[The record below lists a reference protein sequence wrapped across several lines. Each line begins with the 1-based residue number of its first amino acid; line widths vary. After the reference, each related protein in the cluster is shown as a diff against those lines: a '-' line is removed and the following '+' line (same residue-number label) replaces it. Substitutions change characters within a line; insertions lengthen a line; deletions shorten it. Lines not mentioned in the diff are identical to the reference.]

1 MIHNTLHSLSK
12 RKILTVCGLTVVAAT
27 VILLLAST
35 GTLVDAA
42 KSKSAA
48 STDDTVI
55 PDVEINW
62 TPDAATNND
71 ADNGKSKPVK
81 KTTKSNNKKK
91 EEKPKKAK
99 KQPAEQKTPPAEKK
113 ASDDTSVEQFAFQT
127 EVSRMMKLIINSV
140 YKSKEIFLRELI
152 SNASDALD
160 KIRLLSLTDKTALES
175 ESEMKIVIRADR
187 NARKII
193 ITDTGVGMTHRELRD
208 NLGTLAKSGTA
219 EFVSALEQV
228 NKDDSKKASKG
239 KGKKVKASD
248 TDAASA
254 SGLIGQFG
262 VGFYSAFLVAD
273 RVTVASKHNTEDRQ
287 WLWSS
292 SADDASFTIS
302 EDPRGNTL
310 GRGTE
315 ITLHIKNDMVDEYLS
330 EKRVRELVSKYSEFV
345 NFPIYLHTFKTETIE
360 DKKAKKNTSDAN
372 EEDEEDEDED
382 AVVEDKK
389 EKPRTVERKV
399 PSFELMNTQKPI
411 WTRNPRS
418 VNETEYAAF
427 YRAFTKDED
436 DPLTYIHFKAD
447 AASVD
452 FRSLIFIPK
461 KPPTG
466 YLNKL
471 DDDDS
476 LPNSVKLYVRH
487 IFITD
492 ELRLLMP
499 RYLTFI
505 RALVDADD
513 LPLNV
518 SRETLQKT
526 RALRQISKKLVQKTL
541 AMITKL
547 SEDDPKAFSAFLQQ
561 YGSNLKLGV
570 IEDTVNRD
578 KLLRLIR
585 YHSTHSL
592 SDVSFAR
599 TKSKG
604 VREQEA
610 DQRKKRSVSLDDYI
624 SRMKKGQKR
633 IYYISGISLA
643 EMTRSPFLERLTA
656 KNYEVLYMDEALDE
670 YVLGNVAEYD
680 GKRFT
685 NVAKAG
691 LVFDDEEDENLDP
704 QASAIRAAVAQKTRE
719 REYEEFKPVT
729 DWLRQVLE
737 EHVIQVTIS
746 NRLTKS
752 ACALVAQDGGL
763 HGNLER
769 VMRAQALSQ
778 GNEQS
783 AYQLDVGFR
792 KILEINTQHPLI
804 RAMAAQIKKK
814 DSSGPKRFYTGDD
827 FITTPKDEIAFL
839 LFETTQLRSD
849 YDIADRSAFAS
860 RVEDVMRRALDV
872 DLNAQAEIDPEFVK
886 PVPEKEKSAESKTDK
901 KKNNNNKDEDED
913 DDEDEDNDNE
923 DEENETETN
932 DKKAEKVTNGKDK
945 TSDEDDE
952 DVSHDEL

>member
-1 MIHNTLHSLSK
+1 E
-12 RKILTVCGLTVVAAT
+12 RY
-27 VILLLAST
+27 
-35 GTLVDAA
+35 
-42 KSKSAA
+42 
-48 STDDTVI
+48 
-55 PDVEINW
+55 E
-62 TPDAATNND
+62 
-71 ADNGKSKPVK
+71 
-81 KTTKSNNKKK
+81 
-91 EEKPKKAK
+91 
-99 KQPAEQKTPPAEKK
+99 
-113 ASDDTSVEQFAFQT
+113 FQT

-160 KIRLLSLTDKTALES
+160 KIRLLSLTDGSALDTASDL
-175 ESEMKIVIRADR
+175 KIVIQADR
-187 NARKII
+187 KARKII
-193 ITDTGVGMTHRELRD
+193 ITDTGVGMTHKELRE

-219 EFVSALEQV
+219 EFKAKVSDA
-228 NKDDSKKASKG
+228 
-239 KGKKVKASD
+239 
-248 TDAASA
+248 DAASA

-273 RVTVASKHNTEDRQ
+273 RVTVASKHNSEDRQ

-292 SADDASFTIS
+292 NADDAGFTIS

-315 ITLHIKNDMVDEYLS
+315 ITLHIKDDMVDKYLS
-330 EKRVRELVSKYSEFV
+330 EKRVRDLVSKYSEFV
-345 NFPIYLHTFKTETIE
+345 NFPIYLQTTKTEKVEVE
-360 DKKAKKNTSDAN
+360 DDDDGDNKEK
-372 EEDEEDEDED
+372 EEDGDDDDDDD
-382 AVVEDKK
+382 AVVEDKQK
-389 EKPRTVERKV
+389 KTRTVERKV
-399 PSFELMNTQKPI
+399 PSLELMNTQKPI
-411 WTRNPRS
+411 WTRDPS
-418 VNETEYAAF
+418 AVNATEYAAF
-427 YRAFTKDED
+427 YRAFTKDDD

-461 KPPTG
+461 RPPPN

-476 LPNSVKLYVRH
+476 LPTSVKLYVRH

-492 ELRLLMP
+492 ELRQLLP

-518 SRETLQKT
+518 SRETLQRT
-526 RALRQISKKLVQKTL
+526 RALRHISKKLVQKSL
-541 AMITKL
+541 AMVTKL
-547 SEDDPKAFSAFLQQ
+547 ADEDPKAFAAFLQQ
-561 YGSNLKLGV
+561 YGSNLKLGA
-570 IEDTVNRD
+570 IEDTGNR
-578 KLLRLIR
+578 KKILRLLR

-592 SDVSFAR
+592 KD
-599 TKSKG
+599 
-604 VREQEA
+604 
-610 DQRKKRSVSLDDYI
+610 RSVSLDDYI

-633 IYYISGISLA
+633 IYYLSGISLA
-643 EMTRSPFLERLTA
+643 EMTRSPFLERLAA
-656 KNYEVLYMDEALDE
+656 KNYEVLFMDEALDE
-670 YVLGNVAEYD
+670 YVLGNIPDYN

-691 LVFDDEEDENLDP
+691 LVFDDEEDEDLDP

-719 REYEEFKPVT
+719 REHEEFKPLT
-729 DWLRQVLE
+729 DWLREVLE

-778 GNEQS
+778 GNERS

-804 RAMAAQIKKK
+804 RAMAAQIK
-814 DSSGPKRFYTGDD
+814 RFYARDD
-827 FITTPKDEIAFL
+827 FVATPKEELAFL

-849 YDIADRSAFAS
+849 YEIADRSAFAS

-872 DLNAQAEIDPEFVK
+872 DLHAQ
-886 PVPEKEKSAESKTDK
+886 
-901 KKNNNNKDEDED
+901 
-913 DDEDEDNDNE
+913 
-923 DEENETETN
+923 
-932 DKKAEKVTNGKDK
+932 
-945 TSDEDDE
+945 
-952 DVSHDEL
+952 